1 MSAVALSMAHSKE
14 GLVKLG
20 AAIRADQNGKSEN
33 PERKHEAQLTILPLQ
48 HSKVRTPLFKNGP
61 AGHLQGIM

>member
-1 MSAVALSMAHSKE
+1 M
-14 GLVKLG
+14 KLG

-61 AGHLQGIM
+61 AGHLQVIM